1 MPDIKRRKI
10 EAQADLPDYP
20 DWLARIFSSRGVQS
34 TKELNYTLGNL
45 PAPNLMK
52 GTQLAAQSL
61 AEAIANKQR
70 LLIVADYDVDGATS
84 CTLMMKVLRAM
95 GATHVEYLVP
105 DRFKLGYGLS
115 PGVVELAKPYQ
126 PDWLITVDNG
136 IASLA
141 GVTAAKDAGM
151 RVLITDHHL
160 PGEQLPAAD
169 VIVNPNQPGCQ
180 FPTKSLAGVGVAFYV
195 LLALRQELRQRGWF
209 EKQSII
215 EPNLGHYLD
224 LVALGT
230 VADLVPLDHINRC
243 LVSQGLI
250 RINQGLC
257 CPGISTLLELAR
269 GQQEFYQAQDLG
281 FAVAPRLNAAG
292 RLDDMTLGIECLLSE
307 TKAGALPLAEE
318 LNAWNLERRAI
329 QDTMQQ
335 QANTIVNKYKTKD
348 LAKQAGLCLYSDAWH
363 EGVVGLVASRIKDQ
377 VYRPTIVFAPADE
390 PQMIKGSA
398 RSIKGIHIRDVLDL
412 VASQKPHLLQKFGGH
427 AMAAGLSI
435 AKNHLE
441 EFAEAFNHT
450 VHDWSDPAVF
460 ENILWSDGALIP
472 ADMTLDNALLLEEL
486 GPWGQQFSEPC
497 FDGQFEVYD
506 WQILK
511 DKHIKFQLEG
521 NAGGILEAIAFN
533 VDETLLE
540 TAFSRIEIL
549 YRMNVNRFRGSRRV
563 QLLIDYLKPL

>member
-1 MPDIKRRKI
+1 
-10 EAQADLPDYP
+10 
-20 DWLARIFSSRGVQS
+20 
-34 TKELNYTLGNL
+34 
-45 PAPNLMK
+45 
-52 GTQLAAQSL
+52 
-61 AEAIANKQR
+61 
-70 LLIVADYDVDGATS
+70 
-84 CTLMMKVLRAM
+84 
-95 GATHVEYLVP
+95 
-105 DRFKLGYGLS
+105 
-115 PGVVELAKPYQ
+115 
-126 PDWLITVDNG
+126 
-136 IASLA
+136 
-141 GVTAAKDAGM
+141 
-151 RVLITDHHL
+151 
-160 PGEQLPAAD
+160 
-169 VIVNPNQPGCQ
+169 
-180 FPTKSLAGVGVAFYV
+180 
-195 LLALRQELRQRGWF
+195 
-209 EKQSII
+209 
-215 EPNLGHYLD
+215 PNLGHYLD

-257 CPGISTLLELAR
+257 CPGIPTLLELAR

-335 QANTIVNKYKTKD
+335 QANAIVNKYKTKD

-390 PQMIKGSA
+390 PHMIKGSA

-441 EFAEAFNHT
+441 EFTETFNQT
-450 VHDWSDPAVF
+450 VRDWSDPAVF

-486 GPWGQQFSEPC
+486 GPWGQLFSEPC